1 MDWRLAFVDLS
12 QFNGQKV
19 TLRFD
24 YVTDAAVH
32 GDGLALDNFRIDA
45 INYVSDLE
53 EDGGGWVGEGFVRIQ
68 NVLPQKFVVSL
79 LRYGETTEV
88 EHHFVNGNEP
98 LTIQLE
104 KSPNEEKI
112 IIIVSGA
119 TIGTRQK
126 ADYKIQFKE

>member
-1 MDWRLAFVDLS
+1 MNSLDKNNLFGYPIRLFQL
-12 QFNGQKV
+12 K
-19 TLRFD
+19 
-24 YVTDAAVH
+24 
-32 GDGLALDNFRIDA
+32 
-45 INYVSDLE
+45 E